1 MQNNAPKYT
10 QAALGRFRKGLLKLL
25 QDGPSDEDCG
35 VCWNL
40 KAELKTMPEFE
51 WGEAYDFVFYES
63 QEWPH
68 AMRRKDGALRDY
80 FVPYH
85 DGVQAVLDDHPYS
98 MRPRRYWEGE
108 NLKMRQN
115 LIQYLLGR
123 VAHHESMLR
132 GGVALAG

>member
-1 MQNNAPKYT
+1 MQSNTPKYT

-25 QDGPSDEDCG
+25 QDGPSDASYG
-35 VCWNL
+35 VCYNL
-40 KAELKTMPEFE
+40 NFELRTLPEFE
-51 WGEAYDFVFYES
+51 WGVAYDFVSDES
-63 QEWPH
+63 HAWPH
-68 AMRRKDGALRDY
+68 AMRCHDGSLWNY

-85 DGVQAVLDDHPYS
+85 GCGL
-98 MRPRRYWEGE
+98 WEGD

-123 VAHHESMLR
+123 VAHHEAALR

>member
-1 MQNNAPKYT
+1 MQNDTTKYS
-10 QAALGRFRKGLLKLL
+10 QAELGRFRKGLLNLL
-25 QDGPSDEDCG
+25 QYGPADRNYG
-35 VCWNL
+35 VCYNL
-40 KAELKTMPEFE
+40 NAELRTMPEFV
-51 WGEAYDFVFYES
+51 WGAAYDFVSDES

-68 AMRRKDGALRDY
+68 AKRYAMRYEDGRLLDY
-80 FVPYH
+80 FVPDKAGELWY
-85 DGVQAVLDDHPYS
+85 
-98 MRPRRYWEGE
+98 GE

>member
-25 QDGPSDEDCG
+25 FDGPSKASFG
-35 VCWNL
+35 VCCNL
-40 KAELKTMPEFE
+40 NAELRTMPGFE
-51 WGEAYDFVFYES
+51 WGEAYDFVSDES

-68 AMRRKDGALRDY
+68 AIRRDDGTLFDW
-80 FVPYH
+80 FVPLNP
-85 DGVQAVLDDHPYS
+85 VESL
-98 MRPRRYWEGE
+98 WEGE

-123 VAHHESMLR
+123 VAHHEAMLR